1 MSYWINI
8 TVALISFALA
18 AVIGIVL
25 IPFLKKIHFG
35 QTILDIG
42 PAWHKSKQGTPIM
55 GGFMFIISSV
65 AAVIAGY
72 LIYRSDSMIDLTDKV
87 SGNNAVRLLTCIIFS
102 LLFAGIGFLD
112 DYIKAVKKQN
122 LGLNPKQKMIMQFI
136 LSAALLA
143 MLYALGDKSTEI
155 DFIFFKIDFGILYYP
170 VMILFI
176 IYVSN
181 AVNLTDGVDGLCGS
195 VTFITMLAL
204 AAVCGI
210 LKSYEISI
218 YATAIAG
225 GCLGFLIWNLHPAK
239 CFMGDTGSMYLGG
252 AFIAIGLTTHKHLM
266 IIIVGLVYI
275 LEALSVVI
283 QVTYFKITAK
293 RHYKKTGEKGK
304 GKRIFKMSPIHHHF
318 EMCGFS
324 EYKLERSNCCGRR
337 YESGKKKS
345 KAQNTSSV
353 FKRRYGLIFFSDNND
368 ASCYW
373 NYNDVLSQLCV
384 GVK

>member
-1 MSYWINI
+1 MSYWITA

-18 AVIGIVL
+18 ALIGIVL

-35 QTILDIG
+35 QTILEIG

-65 AAVIAGY
+65 IASIAGY
-72 LIYRSDSMIDLTDKV
+72 LIFKSDSMIDLTEKTA
-87 SGNNAVRLLTCIIFS
+87 GNNAIRLLSCIIFS
-102 LLFAGIGFLD
+102 LLFSGIGFLD

-122 LGLNPKQKMIMQFI
+122 LGLNPKQKMVMQFV
-136 LSAALLA
+136 LAAAFLA
-143 MLYALGDKSTEI
+143 MLYALGDKSTKI
-155 DFIFFKIDFGILYYP
+155 DFIFFDIDFGIFYYP
-170 VMILFI
+170 IMILFI

-195 VTFITMLAL
+195 VTFITMLAMSSI
-204 AAVCGI
+204 CGI

-218 YATAIAG
+218 YASAIAG

-252 AFIAIGLTTHKHLM
+252 AFVAIGLTTHQHLM
-266 IIIVGLVYI
+266 IIVVGLVYI

-283 QVTYFKITAK
+283 QVSYFKFTA
-293 RHYKKTGEKGK
+293 RQHYKKTGEKGK

-318 EMCGFS
+318 EMCGYS
-324 EYKLERSNCCGRR
+324 EYKIVITFSLAAIIFSALGVI
-337 YESGKKKS
+337 
-345 KAQNTSSV
+345 SV
-353 FKRRYGLIFFSDNND
+353 M
-368 ASCYW
+368 
-373 NYNDVLSQLCV
+373 
-384 GVK
+384 

>member
-55 GGFMFIISSV
+55 GGFMFIISSM

-181 AVNLTDGVDGLCGS
+181 TVNLTDGVDGLCGS

-324 EYKLERSNCCGRR
+324 EYKIVITFSLAAIIFSIIGVI
-337 YESGKKKS
+337 
-345 KAQNTSSV
+345 SV
-353 FKRRYGLIFFSDNND
+353 L
-368 ASCYW
+368 
-373 NYNDVLSQLCV
+373 
-384 GVK
+384 